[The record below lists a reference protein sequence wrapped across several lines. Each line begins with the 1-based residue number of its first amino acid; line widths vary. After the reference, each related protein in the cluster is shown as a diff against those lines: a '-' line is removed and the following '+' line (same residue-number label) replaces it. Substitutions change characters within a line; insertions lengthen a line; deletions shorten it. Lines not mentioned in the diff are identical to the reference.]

1 MTLFRMFATL
11 AFSASVLSA
20 CGPQDPGTDVSRQDL
35 KSGGWTDNN
44 SNQAFGGEIAG
55 QTVTGLFYVAP
66 PPNSTATGW
75 WVSTATNNQYAPVVW
90 LKDGTKNVTAL
101 SSTQGGL
108 VVQTPGTTSRLL
120 QGTSLNFQMEVGAP
134 LNALVRITS
143 SQIDGTYTTYT
154 KYVTEWAPLNS
165 TDWSSFCP
173 HPYTDNTGLTNL
185 PEYMIPV
192 GGANWSLDGSRN
204 NNPNAIQLSCTHD
217 SVGGCIRWGY
227 APWGFAQ
234 NPDGTVSSQP
244 LEHTHQACTRMKR
257 ADFCGTGDPT
267 TTVNASTF
275 EHTTIQ
281 LWDKH
286 DRYSEGDQ
294 TGDSMEAHW
303 GVNGAVCVNPAQ
315 FRTTDDEKVRRMEI
329 QLSLC
334 PKPACTDT
342 KSGSVNGFVSS
353 ARPITADSDPGA
365 NSIN

>member
-1 MTLFRMFATL
+1 
-11 AFSASVLSA
+11 
-20 CGPQDPGTDVSRQDL
+20 
-35 KSGGWTDNN
+35 
-44 SNQAFGGEIAG
+44 
-55 QTVTGLFYVAP
+55 VTGLFYAAP
-66 PPNSTATGW
+66 AANSTATGW
-75 WVSTATNNQYAPVVW
+75 WVSTATNNQYAPVVSI
-90 LKDGTKNVTAL
+90 KNGTKDVTAL

-120 QGTSLNFQMEVGAP
+120 QGTGLSFQMEVGAP

-143 SQIDGTYTTYT
+143 SQSGGTYT

-165 TDWSSFCP
+165 TSWSSFCP

-185 PEYMIPV
+185 QEYMIPV
-192 GGANWSLDGSRN
+192 GGANWNLDGSRN
-204 NNPNAIQLSCTHD
+204 DNANAIQLSCTHD

-227 APWGFAQ
+227 APWGFAP
-234 NPDGTVSSQP
+234 NPDGTASSQS
-244 LEHTHQACTRMKR
+244 LKNTHQACTRMKR

-286 DRYSEGDQ
+286 DIHSEGDQ
-294 TGDSMEAHW
+294 TGSSMEAHW

-315 FRTTDDEKVRRMEI
+315 FRTTDEEKVRRMEI

-353 ARPITADSDPGA
+353 ARPISATGA
-365 NSIN
+365 TGTGATN